1 MRLLA
6 KLNLILFSVF
16 IAGFL
21 PTAWMTRE
29 LLRSNARD
37 QAVDKARLMM
47 QTAAAVRGY
56 TIKQVKP
63 LIADR
68 LAEEFLPQSVP
79 AYSATEVFTALRESN
94 AEYSYKE
101 ATLNPTNPRNRTL
114 EWEADIVEA
123 FRGNP
128 QRTEILGERDTPQ
141 GRSLFLGHPI
151 RITDG
156 NCLACHDTAATA
168 PASLVK
174 KYGPSNGFGW
184 KLNEVIGAQLVSVPM
199 AVPLRRADE
208 AFRRVALWLVGGFLV
223 TLAVTNLLL
232 RFAVIRPLRRLSAMA
247 DQVSLGNFDAP
258 EVVIK
263 GKDEVA
269 QLSASFGRM
278 RISLR
283 RAMSIL
289 DET

>member
-6 KLNLILFSVF
+6 KLNLILLCVF
-16 IAGFL
+16 IAGFV
-21 PTAWMTRE
+21 PTAWLTRD

-37 QAVDKARLMM
+37 QAVDKARLMIE
-47 QTAAAVRGY
+47 TAMAVRRY

-68 LAEEFLPQSVP
+68 LTEEFLPQSVP
-79 AYSATEVFTALRESN
+79 AYSATEVFAALRESN
-94 AEYSYKE
+94 AEYNYKE
-101 ATLNPTNPRNRTL
+101 ATLNPTNPGNRTV

-123 FRGNP
+123 FRRDS
-128 QRTEILGERDTPQ
+128 QQVEILGERDTPQ

-151 RITDG
+151 RITDPS
-156 NCLACHDTAATA
+156 CLACHDTAATA
-168 PASLVK
+168 PASLIK

-184 KLNEVIGAQLVSVPM
+184 KVGEVIGAQIVSVPM
-199 AVPLRRADE
+199 SVPLRRADD
-208 AFRRVALWLVGGFLV
+208 AFRRVALWLVGGFVV

-232 RFAVIRPLRRLSAMA
+232 GIAVIRPLRRLSAMA
-247 DQVSLGNFDAP
+247 DQVSLGNFDVP
-258 EVVIK
+258 EVAIR

-283 RAMSIL
+283 RAISLL
-289 DET
+289 DEP

>member
-21 PTAWMTRE
+21 PTAWLTRE

-47 QTAAAVRGY
+47 ETAMAVRGY
-56 TIKQVKP
+56 TIKEVKP

-68 LAEEFLPQSVP
+68 LSEEFLPQSVP
-79 AYSATEVFTALRESN
+79 AYSASEVFATLRTTN

-114 EWEADIVEA
+114 DWEADIVEA
-123 FRGNP
+123 FRGDP
-128 QRTEILGERDTPQ
+128 QRLEILGERDTPQ

-151 RITDG
+151 RIKDP
-156 NCLACHDTAATA
+156 NCLACHDTADTA

-184 KLNEVIGAQLVSVPM
+184 KVNEVIGAQLVSVPL

-208 AFRRVALWLVGGFLV
+208 AFKRVALWLVGGFLV

-232 RFAVIRPLRRLSAMA
+232 RFTVVGPLRRLSAMA

-258 EVVIK
+258 EVAIK

-269 QLSASFGRM
+269 HLSASFGRM
-278 RISLR
+278 RISLKK
-283 RAMSIL
+283 AMSIL
-289 DET
+289 DEP